1 MRSTSKK
8 IDPRVHAL
16 VPKHEV
22 LSIQEAYELLKK
34 LGIGPEQLPW
44 IKASD
49 PMARSINARPGD
61 IVKITRK
68 GHTIEESVV
77 YRYVVSG

>member
-1 MRSTSKK
+1 MRSSSKK
-8 IDPRVHAL
+8 IDPSVHVL

-22 LSIQEAYELLKK
+22 LSVEEAFKVLKE
-34 LGIGPEQLPW
+34 LGIGTEQLPW
-44 IKASD
+44 MRASD
-49 PMARSINARPGD
+49 PMARTINAKPGD

-68 GHTIEESVV
+68 SPIVGELVV

>member
-1 MRSTSKK
+1 MRSSSKK
-8 IDPRVHAL
+8 IDPRVHSL

-22 LSIQEAYELLKK
+22 LSIEEAYSVLKT

-49 PMARSINARPGD
+49 PVIKAIGGKPGD
-61 IVKITRK
+61 IVRIIRK
-68 GHTIEESVV
+68 SPVIGETVI